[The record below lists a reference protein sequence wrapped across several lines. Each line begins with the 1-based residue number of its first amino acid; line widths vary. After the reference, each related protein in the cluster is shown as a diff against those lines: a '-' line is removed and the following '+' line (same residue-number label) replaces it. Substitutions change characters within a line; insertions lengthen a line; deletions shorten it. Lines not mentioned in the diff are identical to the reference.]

1 MRGVP
6 SLRTLSVSGAALPAS
21 PLGGSAL
28 ELRSIDGDEALSE
41 IYTYTL
47 NLITPAEP
55 LFPDRVAANLDLK
68 AMIGKELTVSIQL
81 DGMGTPV
88 PGGVGLSGAAN
99 LGRGIREISGIVA
112 EAAFAGQL
120 NRQSQYRLTLR
131 PWLYLA
137 DQRSDYRIFQ
147 QRTVVQ
153 IVDEVLKDY
162 VYAYDKR
169 LGDSYPVLDYQ
180 VQYGETDFEFIQ
192 RLMQEH
198 GIYWFFEHSR
208 GVHRLVLVDHVGA
221 HRPVESEA
229 YRQLS
234 YFPPGHKVD
243 AEYVHA
249 FDTVERIRHGRWVT
263 DDFDF
268 ERPQAKLE
276 TVNTLARQT
285 AHNQLERY
293 EWPGDFTDPEHGRQI
308 ARVRMEE
315 AFASG
320 ERANGE
326 GNLRAVVCGTTFRL
340 AGYPQEAANREYLVI
355 SARLTA
361 SETGQASGEAA
372 YSVRSRFVVQPAT
385 TMYRPP
391 RTVDKPRTSGPQ
403 TAMVTGPKGQ
413 EIWTDQYGRV
423 KLKFHWDRSA
433 VMDQGSSCW
442 VRVSYPWAGSNFGG
456 VNIPRV
462 GTEVIV
468 DFENGDPDR
477 PIVTGR
483 VFNASSM
490 PPWDLP
496 GNATQSGIISRSMKG
511 GRSNYSGIRF
521 EDREG
526 AEEFMLQAEK
536 DMNTAIKNNE
546 THVVGADRTKIVK
559 GQEVTTI
566 RSDRTQIV
574 DGQHTETIKHDISQT
589 STEGD
594 ISVTSEK
601 GTVTI
606 SAKTQIKLVV
616 QGTTIV
622 LTPALISLISK
633 AINSQS
639 TDETHVSGSKIKL
652 NC

>member
-1 MRGVP
+1 
-6 SLRTLSVSGAALPAS
+6 
-21 PLGGSAL
+21 
-28 ELRSIDGDEALSE
+28 
-41 IYTYTL
+41 
-47 NLITPAEP
+47 
-55 LFPDRVAANLDLK
+55 
-68 AMIGKELTVSIQL
+68 
-81 DGMGTPV
+81 
-88 PGGVGLSGAAN
+88 
-99 LGRGIREISGIVA
+99 
-112 EAAFAGQL
+112 
-120 NRQSQYRLTLR
+120 
-131 PWLYLA
+131 
-137 DQRSDYRIFQ
+137 
-147 QRTVVQ
+147 
-153 IVDEVLKDY
+153 
-162 VYAYDKR
+162 
-169 LGDSYPVLDYQ
+169 
-180 VQYGETDFEFIQ
+180 
-192 RLMQEH
+192 
-198 GIYWFFEHSR
+198 
-208 GVHRLVLVDHVGA
+208 
-221 HRPVESEA
+221 
-229 YRQLS
+229 
-234 YFPPGHKVD
+234 
-243 AEYVHA
+243 
-249 FDTVERIRHGRWVT
+249 
-263 DDFDF
+263 
-268 ERPQAKLE
+268 
-276 TVNTLARQT
+276 
-285 AHNQLERY
+285 
-293 EWPGDFTDPEHGRQI
+293 
-308 ARVRMEE
+308 
-315 AFASG
+315 
-320 ERANGE
+320 
-326 GNLRAVVCGTTFRL
+326 
-340 AGYPQEAANREYLVI
+340 
-355 SARLTA
+355 
-361 SETGQASGEAA
+361 
-372 YSVRSRFVVQPAT
+372 
-385 TMYRPP
+385 
-391 RTVDKPRTSGPQ
+391 
-403 TAMVTGPKGQ
+403 
-413 EIWTDQYGRV
+413 
-423 KLKFHWDRSA
+423 
-433 VMDQGSSCW
+433 
-442 VRVSYPWAGSNFGG
+442 VSYPWAGSNFGG

-616 QGTTIV
+616 QGTSVV